1 MTSGGHREKTK
12 TEDLSEAMKWISNLE
27 PDSWS
32 WTAEES
38 SLGSGSEFSPGS
50 GAIWEAHNKQTQTAF
65 LGASWQAVFQA
76 LEFLSHSLHSSLA
89 CSQLKAA
96 RSAFSCVLFTHVPHT
111 CLTHMPHTCLTCLTL
126 ASHTHHTF
134 LTHTPLMPHTCLT
147 HRPHISLKHTPHM
160 PHTCLNTCLIRTTHT
175 HTHTHTHSA
184 CILPSLTRS
193 PPALLRLSRLL
204 LAPVFYWHSKI
215 RYKKKALYIHWQIKF
230 KICQASARKNQV
242 NP

>member
-1 MTSGGHREKTK
+1 MTSGVHREKTK

-50 GAIWEAHNKQTQTAF
+50 GAIWEARNKQTQTAF
-65 LGASWQAVFQA
+65 WGASWQAVFQA
-76 LEFLSHSLHSSLA
+76 LEFLSHSLHSLLP

-96 RSAFSCVLFTHVPHT
+96 RSAFSCVLFTHTPHMLLT
-111 CLTHMPHTCLTCLTL
+111 RASQTRLTHVSHASHTHLQHLTHDSHTCLTCLTL
-126 ASHTHHTF
+126 ASHTHYTF

-160 PHTCLNTCLIRTTHT
+160 PHTCLNTCLICTK
-175 HTHTHTHSA
+175 HTHTHST

-193 PPALLRLSRLL
+193 PPALLRLFRL
-204 LAPVFYWHSKI
+204 LAPVFYWYSK
-215 RYKKKALYIHWQIKF
+215 
-230 KICQASARKNQV
+230 ST
-242 NP
+242 

>member
-12 TEDLSEAMKWISNLE
+12 TKDLSEAMKWISNLE

-32 WTAEES
+32 WTAVES
-38 SLGSGSEFSPGS
+38 SLGSGKEFSPGS

-65 LGASWQAVFQA
+65 LGASWQVVFHG

-96 RSAFSCVLFTHVPHT
+96 CSAFFCVLFTHVPHT
-111 CLTHMPHTCLTCLTL
+111 CFTHMPHTCLTHTPHTCLTCLTL
-126 ASHTHHTF
+126 ASHTHYTF

-160 PHTCLNTCLIRTTHT
+160 PHTCLNTCLICTTHT
-175 HTHTHTHSA
+175 HTHST
-184 CILPSLTRS
+184 CILLSLTHS
-193 PPALLRLSRLL
+193 PPALLRLSCLL
-204 LAPVFYWHSKI
+204 VAPVFYWYSK
-215 RYKKKALYIHWQIKF
+215 
-230 KICQASARKNQV
+230 ST
-242 NP
+242 